1 MTEAKEKTES
11 KKATIVIGAFG
22 DAGKC
27 KELVADLK
35 KAKFDGAKLIK
46 SGRFTYVAAG
56 ECEKGKA
63 PELIEKLKAAGFKGY
78 ELTAKG

>member
-1 MTEAKEKTES
+1 MAEEKEKTES
-11 KKATIVIGAFG
+11 KKITIVIGAFG

-27 KELVADLK
+27 KELVTDLK

-56 ECEKGKA
+56 ECEEGKA
-63 PELIEKLKAAGFKGY
+63 PELIEKLKAADFKGY
-78 ELTAKG
+78 KLAIKG